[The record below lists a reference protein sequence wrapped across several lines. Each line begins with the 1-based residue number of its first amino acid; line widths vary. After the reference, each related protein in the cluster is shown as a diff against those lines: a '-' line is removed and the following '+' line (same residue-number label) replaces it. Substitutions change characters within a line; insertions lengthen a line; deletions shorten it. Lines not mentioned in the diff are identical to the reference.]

1 MKIKIVVILAIVM
14 FAIPAFSHTVPKEEV
29 IAYLNS
35 KAVKEAACVE
45 KAQMQEDLPRLL
57 VIEVGD
63 CWFKLGEKERR
74 DFARKWHAA
83 WRHSVANGIVSI
95 IEKSTGESVVSF
107 RPDGRVDLTK

>member
-1 MKIKIVVILAIVM
+1 MFLVILLII
-14 FAIPAFSHTVPKEEV
+14 FAITAFGHTVPKEEV

-35 KAVKEAACVE
+35 KEVKEAACVE

-63 CWFKLGEKERR
+63 CWFKLGEKERQS
-74 DFARKWHAA
+74 FARKWHAA
-83 WRHSVANGIVSI
+83 WRHSVPNGIVSV
-95 IEKSTGESVVSF
+95 IEKGSGDSVVSF